1 MLVQTLPAVS
11 LRSVN
16 RLPASGTLMRASNY
30 LICWALW
37 SIRRA
42 LFRGESSFLP
52 ALREAA
58 DGAAVVPFLAGRAR
72 GCVLKGTS
80 DRLEGRLGLEIGVE
94 RQWSRGGLVGPPFRL
109 VGLSS
114 DDPAMPVRQAPGH
127 DHLYRR
133 FVESRVQEPPVD
145 VSHQTVS
152 DCHVGRRVLV
162 GDVKLGDLDR
172 QAEGTTGGEEPPPP
186 PGRNVGEKPPQQR
199 CRKGRA
205 ADRRQMGLDADCVDR
220 RAGSSHPFEQAQQ
233 RDAAGLMLGRI
244 ELYIVFVYD

>member
-42 LFRGESSFLP
+42 LFRGESSSLP

-94 RQWSRGGLVGPPFRL
+94 RQWSRGGRVGPPFRL

-114 DDPAMPVRQAPGH
+114 DDPAMPVREAPGH

-145 VSHQTVS
+145 VSYQTVS

-172 QAEGTTGGEEPPPP
+172 QAEACD
-186 PGRNVGEKPPQQR
+186 VGEKPPQQR
-199 CRKGRA
+199 CRKGRP
-205 ADRRQMGLDADCVDR
+205 ADRRQMGLDTDRVDR